1 MMVHAS
7 FFGRQLPASLAVSM
21 RQYNALAGGT
31 VSQDGQHLF
40 RAQVNE
46 RSYKKMLVFVTMRQ
60 KVPR

>member
-7 FFGRQLPASLAVSM
+7 FFGRQLTPSLAVTV
-21 RQYNALAGGT
+21 RQYSALAGGT
-31 VSQDGQHLF
+31 VGQDGQPLF

-46 RSYKKMLVFVTMRQ
+46 LSYKKMLVFVTMQQ

>member
-7 FFGRQLPASLAVSM
+7 FFGRQLPASLAVTV

-46 RSYKKMLVFVTMRQ
+46 LSYKKMLVFVTMQQ